1 MKVDPMGNLIGL
13 DYSAVQATMEM
24 FQISSDLQKNVFSQV
39 LKCFYWFTEATKDSK
54 PKEAE

>member
-1 MKVDPMGNLIGL
+1 MGNLIGL